1 MFCDYVK
8 IFVKAGD
15 GGDGAVAFRREKYVP
30 LGGPAGGDGGRGASI
45 ILVGDSALSTLND
58 FKYRRH
64 YKAPRGANGMSKN
77 MNGAWGEDMRLLVPL
92 GTIVKDEAGNFLAD
106 ISHAGQEFVAAKG
119 GRGGRGNV
127 RFANGKDKAPA
138 YAEKGEPGQE
148 RTLILE
154 LKLIADVGLIGLPNA
169 GKSTLLSK
177 ISAAQPKIANYPFTT
192 LEPNLGMVRLDDE
205 TSFVVADLPGLIEGA
220 SSGIGLGHRFLRHA
234 ERNRIL
240 IHVLDLSEY
249 ATRSPYESFMLINE
263 ELSLY
268 KEDFLSRPMLIAANK
283 ADMPGFGENLAE
295 LQNKIGDKYEIF
307 SISALTGEG
316 IKPLLWRVKELLDEI
331 PIMPYIPQTEV
342 VKNTVVRAEEPFVI
356 EKDANG
362 IWQVTGE
369 RVEKLVQMTDLNNDD
384 AVLRMQRIFVKM
396 GLENALCEAGV
407 EPGDTVSIAG
417 NEFEYAE

>member
-1 MFCDYVK
+1 
-8 IFVKAGD
+8 
-15 GGDGAVAFRREKYVP
+15 
-30 LGGPAGGDGGRGASI
+30 
-45 ILVGDSALSTLND
+45 
-58 FKYRRH
+58 
-64 YKAPRGANGMSKN
+64 
-77 MNGAWGEDMRLLVPL
+77 
-92 GTIVKDEAGNFLAD
+92 
-106 ISHAGQEFVAAKG
+106 
-119 GRGGRGNV
+119 
-127 RFANGKDKAPA
+127 
-138 YAEKGEPGQE
+138 
-148 RTLILE
+148 
-154 LKLIADVGLIGLPNA
+154 
-169 GKSTLLSK
+169 
-177 ISAAQPKIANYPFTT
+177 
-192 LEPNLGMVRLDDE
+192 
-205 TSFVVADLPGLIEGA
+205 
-220 SSGIGLGHRFLRHA
+220 
-234 ERNRIL
+234 
-240 IHVLDLSEY
+240 
-249 ATRSPYESFMLINE
+249 
-263 ELSLY
+263 
-268 KEDFLSRPMLIAANK
+268 
-283 ADMPGFGENLAE
+283 MPGFGENLAE